1 MGIKNSESGRGIF
14 RFFCFRVLEIT
25 LINLLERFVF
35 ETECVFHT
43 FDFMGTV
50 ELKLSLHQL
59 IDGVS
64 DNSVLEA
71 VYTLLSK
78 ATANQEEDW
87 YNLLSEEEKASIE
100 RGLDD
105 LKHDRV
111 ISHDA
116 AMKRI
121 SEKISRF
128 KND

>member
-1 MGIKNSESGRGIF
+1 MS
-14 RFFCFRVLEIT
+14 
-25 LINLLERFVF
+25 
-35 ETECVFHT
+35 
-43 FDFMGTV
+43 TV

-105 LKHDRV
+105 LKNGRIV
-111 ISHDA
+111 SHEVA
-116 AMKRI
+116 AKRI
-121 SEKISRF
+121 SEKVSRL
-128 KND
+128 KNG

>member
-1 MGIKNSESGRGIF
+1 MS
-14 RFFCFRVLEIT
+14 
-25 LINLLERFVF
+25 
-35 ETECVFHT
+35 
-43 FDFMGTV
+43 TV

-105 LKHDRV
+105 LKNGRV
-111 ISHDA
+111 VSHEVA
-116 AMKRI
+116 AKRI
-121 SEKISRF
+121 SEKVSRVC
-128 KND
+128 

>member
-1 MGIKNSESGRGIF
+1 MS
-14 RFFCFRVLEIT
+14 
-25 LINLLERFVF
+25 
-35 ETECVFHT
+35 
-43 FDFMGTV
+43 TV
-50 ELKLSLHQL
+50 DLKISLHQL

-87 YNLLSEEEKASIE
+87 YTTLSEEAKASIE

-105 LKHDRV
+105 LKNDQV
-111 ISHDA
+111 VSQET

-121 SEKISRF
+121 SEKVSRL
-128 KND
+128 KNG